1 MDLMTIVILMAL
13 GATVVSLVLGVVS
26 MERGGEYDREHSTRY
41 MAMRVGFHGLTL
53 LLLMVALFFA
63 RR

>member
-1 MDLMTIVILMAL
+1 MDLLTIVILLAL
-13 GATVVSLVLGVVS
+13 GATAVSLVLGIIA

-41 MAMRVGFHGLTL
+41 MAMRVGFQGLTL
-53 LLLMVALFFA
+53 ALLLVALFFA